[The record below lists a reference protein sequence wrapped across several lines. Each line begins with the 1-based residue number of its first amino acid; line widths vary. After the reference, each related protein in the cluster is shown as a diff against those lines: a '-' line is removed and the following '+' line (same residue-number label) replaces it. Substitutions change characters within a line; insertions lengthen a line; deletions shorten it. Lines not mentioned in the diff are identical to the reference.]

1 MRDEPCVK
9 IPISELK
16 WMIWVTGGVYVNLV
30 DHTQASAEGW
40 EGAAELSNA
49 LQDELEMAYLN
60 EVLEAR
66 LREAL
71 TGDDTAPSLSLAGGV
86 QNYLESMAARRNVLP
101 PGGDRDALLAT
112 GR

>member
-9 IPISELK
+9 IPITELK
-16 WMIWVTGGVYVNLV
+16 WMIYVTGGVYVNLV
-30 DHTQASAEGW
+30 DHTQASEQGW
-40 EGAAELSNA
+40 EGTAELCNA

-71 TGDDTAPSLSLAGGV
+71 TGDDTAPALSFSGGV
-86 QNYLESMAARRNVLP
+86 EAYLESMAARRNVLP
-101 PGGDRDALLAT
+101 PRAAEDAL
-112 GR
+112 